1 MKTEGKNVPAEGM
14 VSDKSPEVGE
24 CAVGSR
30 EQKLAVGGARG
41 AHRQRGGSGMRGWGS
56 CRSGRGEVALRL

>member
-56 CRSGRGEVALRL
+56 